1 MAHAGSVGGDTAL
14 CKTPQKK
21 THLLTSDYNNN
32 SGPHCIDGGT
42 LRLTCEHVSKP
53 YSTSQT
59 TPVVC
64 HCLYISDSGA
74 MRETIALSPSRSWW
88 SLVNTTKDR
97 SPITRIISDTMTM
110 PPRNRFSVLQGL
122 FLCVK
127 DDNIHQIEMNKNA
140 TNNKNYLAVWG
151 DILVM

>member
-1 MAHAGSVGGDTAL
+1 MAHAGSLGGDTEL

-59 TPVVC
+59 TPVVRYS
-64 HCLYISDSGA
+64 LKIN
-74 MRETIALSPSRSWW
+74 ETEA
-88 SLVNTTKDR
+88 N
-97 SPITRIISDTMTM
+97 PI
-110 PPRNRFSVLQGL
+110 L
-122 FLCVK
+122 
-127 DDNIHQIEMNKNA
+127 
-140 TNNKNYLAVWG
+140 
-151 DILVM
+151 